1 MALTQV
7 PIELSSTPGI
17 VDNSNATAIT
27 IDSSENVGIGTSSP
41 SGQLH
46 ISGSGSQAL
55 KITSSD
61 SGGSNL
67 VFTASGTAGDINMAN
82 GLPLTFKTASTER
95 MRIDS
100 SGNLLVGKTSSN
112 SATVG
117 VEARGTGKLLA
128 SATSGF
134 SGFFNRLSTDGT
146 IIEFAKDDT
155 TVGSIGAVAGDIV
168 IGTGACGIRFHDGTP
183 ALQPRNTDGSA
194 NNDAIDIGLTGNRF
208 KDLYLSGVAYATGVE
223 ITGSGNRGVQITTAN
238 TGSGYINFGDPQDSN
253 VGLIAYDHN
262 VNALYMRTS
271 GSERIRI
278 LSTGGITFN
287 GDTAQANAL
296 DDYEEGTWTPTLT
309 GGTSAGTTTYN
320 GRSADYTKIGN
331 TVRVGFYISFT
342 AATGTGQLRLGGLPF
357 TQNADNGN
365 NVKLGGIMTD
375 GLNWDVDGSLIL
387 MGTIDTTFMRVGLSR
402 DDTAIH
408 LQNVT
413 NETATIWGSLTYITN
428 S

>member
-41 SGQLH
+41 SGLLH
-46 ISGSGSQAL
+46 IASTSAANIKIEDTDNGFAATELNVENGGRDF
-55 KITSSD
+55 KITTPQD
-61 SGGSNL
+61 TIFVQG
-67 VFTASGTAGDINMAN
+67 
-82 GLPLTFKTASTER
+82 STEA
-95 MRIDS
+95 MRIDA

-155 TVGSIGAVAGDIV
+155 TVGRIGTVAGDIV

-208 KDLYLSGVAYATGVE
+208 KDLYLSGVAKLNFINHSETIYPTTDAAVDIGTSNERYRNLYLSGGVYLGG
-223 ITGSGNRGVQITTAN
+223 TGSAN
-238 TGSGYINFGDPQDSN
+238 
-253 VGLIAYDHN
+253 
-262 VNALYMRTS
+262 
-271 GSERIRI
+271 
-278 LSTGGITFN
+278 
-287 GDTAQANAL
+287 
-296 DDYEEGTWTPTLT
+296 
-309 GGTSAGTTTYN
+309 
-320 GRSADYTKIGN
+320 
-331 TVRVGFYISFT
+331 
-342 AATGTGQLRLGGLPF
+342 
-357 TQNADNGN
+357 
-365 NVKLGGIMTD
+365 
-375 GLNWDVDGSLIL
+375 
-387 MGTIDTTFMRVGLSR
+387 
-402 DDTAIH
+402 
-408 LQNVT
+408 
-413 NETATIWGSLTYITN
+413 
-428 S
+428 